1 MTTDLVTC
9 SPDMDVDEV
18 AALMSKHQVRRIPV
32 VENGKVVGMV
42 SLGDLA
48 TQRTTQD
55 EAEEALKNISSPS
68 MPEYQ

>member
-1 MTTDLVTC
+1 
-9 SPDMDVDEV
+9 
-18 AALMSKHQVRRIPV
+18 
-32 VENGKVVGMV
+32 
-42 SLGDLA
+42 LA